1 MRIIDFILLGLVLI
15 IGFFMI
21 NPVTEVFTIDNE
33 TDLCYET
40 YCSRMTLDEFD
51 NCIDLGVES
60 VGFLSSEHYYLCDG
74 VKVTNTCTERSERR
88 VYEGTIFLGKRCE
101 CISDAN
107 CVTDVTEDKD
117 GN

>member
-1 MRIIDFILLGLVLI
+1 MRTVDFILLGLVLI

-21 NPVTEVFTIDNE
+21 GPATEVFTIDNE

-40 YCSRMTLDEFD
+40 YCSKTTLNEFD
-51 NCIDLGVES
+51 NCIDLGWES

-74 VKVTNTCTERSERR
+74 IKVTNTCTERSERR

-101 CISDAN
+101 CINDAE
-107 CVTDVTEDKD
+107 CVEDVE
-117 GN
+117 NE